1 MTSIRRAVTI
11 LLVLL
16 AVLAVGTGA
25 LLGQSDTPKPGTG
38 EDPRLEDRHGDD
50 PPPDLPSGYEELGE
64 PVTIDQVG
72 GGSLLL
78 ATQVD
83 GVYLP
88 APTLHTDIQ
97 VRVTGLVARTEV
109 RQRFHNPTDAW
120 VEGVYVFPLPE
131 RSAVDTLHMVVGD
144 RVIEGE
150 IRERAEAKK
159 VYEQAKAAGRKA
171 SLVEQE
177 RPNIFTTSVANL
189 GPDEAVE
196 VVLEYQ
202 EELRYDGGI
211 VSLRLPLVVAPR
223 FNPPAGGPRGRIAQG
238 AGTVLRQAG
247 LPNAAR
253 TAYRLASSV
262 PDADRICAPVAN
274 PATLD
279 PDHPLNP
286 VTVTVDLRAG
296 FPVERLDSSS
306 HALAVSRLAGDGYRI
321 EVAPG
326 DGVAAGRAASLAPA
340 GPDGTVSVPADRDF
354 VLEWAPA
361 VGDEPGAAL
370 FTEEVDGETY
380 ALAMV
385 MPPTGRSAGRALPR
399 ETVFVVDT
407 SGSMDGDSIDQAKRA
422 LLFALDRLRPED
434 SFNVIRF
441 SDRTDS
447 LFRESL
453 PADPRALE
461 MARLYV
467 GALEAEGGT
476 MMLPALHLALGGA
489 RNAASTAPA
498 VRQVIFITDGAVG
511 NETELFR
518 AIREGLG
525 ETRLFT
531 VGIGSAPN
539 AHFMSRAAQFG
550 RGTFTY
556 IGRPDEVGPKMEEL
570 FSKIDS
576 PVLTDLEVE
585 WSDPVAET
593 WPDRVPD
600 LYAGEP
606 VVVAARLPSVVAGTR
621 AFVRLTGTRG
631 NTPWAETLAFDR
643 AEARPGVAKLWA
655 RRKIAALMDQQ
666 VAGAPADVVRR
677 EVLDVALRHH
687 LVSKYTSLVAVDLT
701 PTRPASLQQRTLKL
715 PVHLPAGWS
724 YAHTVGAMP
733 RTGTPARLLL
743 LLGIALLVV
752 ARLLLGRE
760 WRALPAD
767 GSDS

>member
-1 MTSIRRAVTI
+1 MTTTRRAVTT
-11 LLVLL
+11 LL
-16 AVLAVGTGA
+16 ALLMVVATGPIVGQGDA
-25 LLGQSDTPKPGTG
+25 AKPGG
-38 EDPRLEDRHGDD
+38 VDDPWHGDT
-50 PPPDLPSGYEELGE
+50 PPPDLPSGYDELGQ
-64 PVTIDQVG
+64 PMTVDQVG
-72 GGSLLL
+72 GGRLLL
-78 ATQVD
+78 ATQVE

-88 APTLHTDIQ
+88 APTLRTDVH

-109 RQRFHNPTDAW
+109 RQSFHNPTDAW

-131 RSAVDTLHMVVGD
+131 RAAVDTLHMVVGE
-144 RVIEGE
+144 RVIEGQV
-150 IRERAEAKK
+150 RERTEAKK
-159 VYEQAKAAGRKA
+159 VYEQAKAEGRKA

-177 RPNIFTTSVANL
+177 RPNVFTTSVANL
-189 GPDEAVE
+189 GPDETMD

-202 EELRYDGGI
+202 EELRYDGG
-211 VSLRLPLVVAPR
+211 VFSLRLPLVVAPR
-223 FNPPAGGPRGRIAQG
+223 FNPPPGGPQGRIAQG
-238 AGTVLRQAG
+238 AGTVLRRAG
-247 LPNAAR
+247 LPAAAR
-253 TAYRLASSV
+253 TVHRLASSV
-262 PDADRICAPVAN
+262 PDAGRISPPVAH

-279 PDHPLNP
+279 PAHPLNP

-306 HALAVSRLAGDGYRI
+306 HALAVSRLAGSGYRI

-326 DGVAAGRAASLAPA
+326 DSVTAGRAAALAPA

-385 MPPTGRSAGRALPR
+385 MPPTDQVTGRPLPR

-407 SGSMDGDSIDQAKRA
+407 SGSMNGASIDQAKRA
-422 LLFALDRLRPED
+422 LLFALDRLRLED

-453 PADPRALE
+453 PAGPRALD

-467 GALEAEGGT
+467 SSLEAEGGT
-476 MMLPALHLALGGA
+476 MMLPAIQRALGGA
-489 RNAASTAPA
+489 RHASSATPA

-511 NETELFR
+511 NEDELFR
-518 AIREGLG
+518 AIHEGLG
-525 ETRLFT
+525 ETRFFT

-576 PVLTDLEVE
+576 PVLTDLELV
-585 WSDPVAET
+585 WSDPAAET
-593 WPDRVPD
+593 WPERVPD
-600 LYAGEP
+600 LYSGEP
-606 VVVAARLPSVVAGTR
+606 VVVAARLPSVGPRTKAL
-621 AFVRLTGTRG
+621 VRMTGKRG
-631 NTPWAETLAFDR
+631 AVPWSATLGLDR

-655 RRKIAALMDQQ
+655 RRKIAALMDQG
-666 VAGAPADVVRR
+666 VAGAPADVVRK
-677 EVLDVALRHH
+677 EVLEVALRHH

-701 PTRPASLQQRTLKL
+701 PTRPAGLEPRTLKL
-715 PVHLPAGWS
+715 PVRLPAGWS
-724 YAHTVGAMP
+724 YEHTIGAMP

-743 LLGIALLVV
+743 ILGLALLVA
-752 ARLLLGRE
+752 ARLALGRR
-760 WRALPAD
+760 WRPVPGD
-767 GSDS
+767 RSGS